1 MRGKTSLTLKDC
13 APIKN
18 NIVDLIPPESIAA
31 YLYIKQRLKNKKSIY
46 KDFEFRFV
54 FRSFYGISNKTMDR
68 QAADAYFYIFE
79 KARSACS
86 LSLSNL
92 LKDHYNKIKGNKKYY
107 FSFITKLMHS
117 IDNELPI
124 YDSNVNQALKP
135 RFSYKNEGKIEN
147 ATDYYYKLIHWYKEV
162 MPKNEE
168 IRKTI
173 TYFRSKF
180 KCPKINDVKVADFIL
195 WQAGKQMKQQD
206 ASLQSHNKS

>member
-1 MRGKTSLTLKDC
+1 MTLKDC
-13 APIKN
+13 APIDN

-54 FRSFYGISNKTMDR
+54 FSSFYGISNKTMDT

-79 KARSACS
+79 KARKSCS

-92 LKDHYNKIKGNKKYY
+92 LIEHYNKSKGKKKYH

-117 IDNELPI
+117 IDDELPI
-124 YDSNVNQALKP
+124 YDSNINKVLKP

-147 ATDYYYKLIHWYKEV
+147 ATDYYNRLIKWYKKE
-162 MPKNEE
+162 MPAN
-168 IRKTI
+168 RKLRNAI
-173 TYFRSKF
+173 QFFRNNF
-180 KCPKINDVKVADFIL
+180 NCDLINDVKIADFIL
-195 WQAGKQMKQQD
+195 WQAGKQMK
-206 ASLQSHNKS
+206 

>member
-1 MRGKTSLTLKDC
+1 MRGKISLTLKDC
-13 APIKN
+13 APIDN

-54 FRSFYGISNKTMDR
+54 FSSFYGISNKTMER

-79 KARSACS
+79 KARKSCS

-92 LKDHYNKIKGNKKYY
+92 LTSHYKKNKGEKKCY

-147 ATDYYYKLIHWYKEV
+147 ATDYYNRLIEWYKKE
-162 MPKNEE
+162 MPANRKIKNT
-168 IRKTI
+168 IRF
-173 TYFRSKF
+173 FRNKF
-180 KCPKINDVKVADFIL
+180 NCHLINDVKIADFIL
-195 WQAGKQMKQQD
+195 WQYGKLLKNQKN
-206 ASLQSHNKS
+206 A